1 MKTRLIACLSFVAIL
16 AAGLSVSLINSS
28 KEAYKVEGYDTSTL
42 PTTIDLNDS
51 TASDIRSYY
60 SSLNNKTQSERQGTN
75 LLKNLK
81 TILKNGQKYYS
92 YDSGNAIWQIYEIAD
107 RDWDKSP
114 ASSTTYGTYNSSTNK
129 ITGYSY
135 GTSASSS
142 KNNPYIHAL
151 YINRNVTNQVTAWDD
166 HQQTQWGINREH
178 VWPKAE
184 GFETEGS
191 GGARGDPMHLMAGNG
206 YANNKH
212 SNYFYGYVNK
222 SSSYTDCGSKYSNLA
237 GNLLGKSKTLGGSTS
252 VFEPQDSDKGDI
264 ARAIFYMVA
273 RYNYY
278 SGSDSDGIDSNNPN
292 LVLTQ
297 SLSDWSNTG
306 YSSTTSTKGYMGVM
320 TDLLA
325 WHHADP
331 VDSFEI
337 HRNNLLYKNFT
348 NNRNPFIDF
357 PEWADFIWG
366 SVDYDGSTYKS
377 HSTTPTG
384 YATPSSDTINGYNP
398 TGTVNVTGV
407 SLNKTS
413 ASMAVN
419 GTLTLTASVTPAN
432 ATNKNVTWSSSNTS
446 VATVSSSG
454 VVTAKATGDTTI
466 TVRTSD
472 GGYTATCAVSV
483 KALQSISVSGQITT
497 FSGGDEFEFGGT
509 VTANYGSDIYEDVTS
524 SATFDG
530 YDMSSTGQQTVT
542 VSYGGKTT
550 TYTIN
555 ITESEEGLAS
565 GSVVAT
571 NGAFEGWTPS
581 GTGDAYK
588 DGSARFDS
596 TGDTVYKF
604 SIFTG
609 DVSDFMT
616 SLKVTI
622 NGKHNS
628 STTGDPDGNIY
639 KVEAISG
646 DANNIIVKS
655 TLTKQGAD
663 TFGTSYKDVD
673 FDFSSGLAGTTGIRF
688 TYSTKSSGNLAVK
701 SISWSATYEQP
712 TSISAVVKNDRVFYA
727 GEIITEND
735 ITVTTNLGNDI
746 TALVDFEDYQFTYS
760 DAPSGGAA
768 AHKEFPIY
776 FKELDTTLDV
786 TIKRK
791 AYQGETSDTLNNSFI
806 GVSGTYYKS
815 WSGKSDQSSAV
826 YAGYSAGGSGDYVS
840 IQLNSS
846 GSGGIV
852 STTSG
857 GNLKSVTVTF
867 NSYTTNNR
875 NVDIYYK
882 DTAYD
887 GPSDLYSETTRGTL
901 AGSITETSTTH
912 SGTINISGS
921 HQFIGIRSQK
931 DAIYIDSIVI
941 IYAEEKSASNVSNYI
956 MYEDTTNQC
965 NSKTDVAIGYF
976 NNLSTSEKTTFM
988 TSDDYVIST
997 ARERFNAW
1005 LRNQGKSIAPN
1016 SGDYVIQ
1023 SNNKIT
1029 LTTLIDNK
1037 DISTVVA
1044 VILSAFGLL
1053 SIGGYFLFRRKKED

>member
-16 AAGLSVSLINSS
+16 AAGLSMSFVNSS

-51 TASDIRSYY
+51 TASEIRSYY
-60 SSLNNKTQSERQGTN
+60 SSLNNKTESERQGTN

-107 RDWDKSP
+107 RDWEKSP
-114 ASSTTYGTYNSSTNK
+114 ASSTKYGTYNSSTNK

-184 GFETEGS
+184 GFDTEGS

-252 VFEPQDSDKGDI
+252 VFEPQDCDKGDI

-278 SGSDSDGIDSNNPN
+278 SGSDSDGINSNNPN

-297 SLSDWSNTG
+297 SLSDWSSTG

-419 GTLTLTASVTPAN
+419 GSLTLTASITPAN

-454 VVTAKATGDTTI
+454 VVTAKATGDTII
-466 TVRTSD
+466 TVTTSD
-472 GGYTATCAVSV
+472 GSYTATCAVSV

-497 FSGGDEFEFGGT
+497 FSVGDDFEFGGT
-509 VTANYGSDIYEDVTS
+509 VTANYGSDVYEDVTS
-524 SATFDG
+524 SATFAG
-530 YDMSSTGQQTVT
+530 YDMSSAGQQTVT

-555 ITESEEGLAS
+555 VTESEEGLAS

-571 NGAFEGWTPS
+571 NGAFEGWTAS
-581 GTGDAYK
+581 GTGAAYA
-588 DGSARFDS
+588 DGSVKFGGS
-596 TGDTVYKF
+596 GVYVYKLGIF
-604 SIFTG
+604 SG
-609 DVSDFMT
+609 DVSEYMT
-616 SLKVTI
+616 SLKVTVNAKI
-622 NGKHNS
+622 NGTPTAAN
-628 STTGDPDGNIY
+628 TYRVD
-639 KVEAISG
+639 AISG
-646 DANNIIVKS
+646 EVGNITVNESVTKDGANVFSNS
-655 TLTKQGAD
+655 DYT
-663 TFGTSYKDVD
+663 DVD
-673 FDFSSGLAGTTGIRF
+673 FDFSSNLPGTTGIKL
-688 TYSTKSSGNLAVK
+688 TYVTKGGGNFAVK

-735 ITVTTNLGNDI
+735 ITVTTNLGTDV

-776 FKELDTTLDV
+776 FKDLDTTLDV
-786 TIKRK
+786 SVKRK

-826 YAGYSAGGSGDYVS
+826 YAGYSAGGSGDHVS

-846 GSGGIV
+846 GSAGIV
-852 STTSG
+852 STISG

-867 NSYTTNNR
+867 NSYTTDNR
-875 NVDIYYK
+875 SVEIYYK
-882 DTAYD
+882 DTAYE
-887 GPSDLYSETTRGTL
+887 GSTDLYSETTRGTL

-912 SGTINISGS
+912 SGTVNISGS
-921 HQFIGIRSQK
+921 HGYIGLKSK
-931 DAIYIDSIVI
+931 EYAIYIDSIVI
-941 IYAEEKSASNVSNYI
+941 TFAEEKSASNVSNYI

-976 NNLSTSEKTTFM
+976 NNLSTSDKSTFM

-1005 LRNQGKSIAPN
+1005 LRNQGKSITYN

-1023 SNNKIT
+1023 SNNIIA
-1029 LTTLIDNK
+1029 LTTLIDDK
-1037 DISTVVA
+1037 DISPVITVIIA
-1044 VILSAFGLL
+1044 AFGVLSLGGLL
-1053 SIGGYFLFRRKKED
+1053 LYKRKKNK

>member
-16 AAGLSVSLINSS
+16 AAGFSVSLINSS
-28 KEAYKVEGYDTSTL
+28 KNVKKVEGYSTSSL

-51 TASDIRSYY
+51 TANDIRSYY

-81 TILKNGQKYYS
+81 TILKNGQ
-92 YDSGNAIWQIYEIAD
+92 IYEIAD
-107 RDWDKSP
+107 RDWEKSP
-114 ASSTTYGTYNSSTNK
+114 ASSTTYGTYNSSTKK
-129 ITGYSY
+129 ITNYTY

-206 YANNKH
+206 YANNIH
-212 SNYFYGYVNK
+212 SNYYYGYVNT
-222 SSSYTDCGSKYSNLA
+222 SSTYTNCGSKYSNLS
-237 GNLLGKSKTLGGSTS
+237 GNLLGKSKTLGGSTK

-306 YSSTTSTKGYMGVM
+306 YSSSTSTKGYMGVM

-366 SVDYDGSTYKS
+366 SVDYDGS
-377 HSTTPTG
+377 
-384 YATPSSDTINGYNP
+384 
-398 TGTVNVTGV
+398 
-407 SLNKTS
+407 
-413 ASMAVN
+413 
-419 GTLTLTASVTPAN
+419 VTPAN

-454 VVTAKATGDTTI
+454 VVTAKATGETTI

-497 FSGGDEFEFGGT
+497 FSVGDDFEFGGT

-524 SATFDG
+524 SATFSEC
-530 YDMSSTGQQTVT
+530 DMSSTGQQTVT
-542 VSYGGKTT
+542 VSYGGKST

-571 NGAFEGWTPS
+571 NGAFEGWTAS
-581 GTGDAYK
+581 GTDEAYK
-588 DGSARFDS
+588 DGSAKFNS
-596 TGDTVYKF
+596 TGDTVYKLGV
-604 SIFTG
+604 FTG

-622 NGKHNS
+622 NGKHNAS
-628 STTGDPDGNIY
+628 DYGDPDSNIY

-646 DANNIIVKS
+646 E
-655 TLTKQGAD
+655 
-663 TFGTSYKDVD
+663 
-673 FDFSSGLAGTTGIRF
+673 TGIRF

-786 TIKRK
+786 TVKRK
-791 AYQGETSDTLNNSFI
+791 AYQGEVSDTLTRSLIGITSTNYSDWNN
-806 GVSGTYYKS
+806 
-815 WSGKSDQSSAV
+815 KSDQSSAV
-826 YAGYSAGGSGDYVS
+826 YSGHSAGGPNDYPS
-840 IQLNSS
+840 IQLRTSDSS
-846 GSGGIV
+846 SGIV

-867 NSYTTNNR
+867 NSYTTDNR
-875 NVDIYYK
+875 SVEIYYK
-882 DTAYD
+882 DTAYE
-887 GPSDLYSETTRGTL
+887 GSTDLYSESTRGTL
-901 AGSITETSTTH
+901 AGSITETSTSH
-912 SGTINISGS
+912 SGTVNISGS
-921 HQFIGIRSQK
+921 HGYIGLKSSGP
-931 DAIYIDSIVI
+931 AIYIESIVI
-941 IYAEEKSASNVSNYI
+941 TYAEEKSASNVSNYI

-976 NNLSTSEKTTFM
+976 NNLSTSEKSTFM

-1005 LRNQGKSIAPN
+1005 LRNQGKSISPN
-1016 SGDYVIQ
+1016 SDW
-1023 SNNKIT
+1023 K
-1029 LTTLIDNK
+1029 
-1037 DISTVVA
+1037 
-1044 VILSAFGLL
+1044 
-1053 SIGGYFLFRRKKED
+1053 

>member
-107 RDWDKSP
+107 RDWEKSP

-135 GTSASSS
+135 GTSASNS

-222 SSSYTDCGSKYSNLA
+222 SSSYTDCGTKYSNLA

-454 VVTAKATGDTTI
+454 VVTAKATGDTTV

-497 FSGGDEFEFGGT
+497 FSVGDDFEFGGT
-509 VTANYGSDIYEDVTS
+509 VTANYGSDIFEDVTS
-524 SATFDG
+524 SSTFDG
-530 YDMSSTGQQTVT
+530 YNMSSTGQQTVT
-542 VSYGGKTT
+542 VSYGGKST

-571 NGAFEGWTPS
+571 NGAFEGWTKS
-581 GTGDAYK
+581 GTGSAYK
-588 DGSARFDS
+588 DGSAKFDDS
-596 TGDTVYKF
+596 GDCVYKLGIF
-604 SIFTG
+604 SG
-609 DVSDFMT
+609 DVSEYMT

-622 NGKHNS
+622 NGKHNAS
-628 STTGDPDGNIY
+628 DYGDPDSNIY

-646 DANNIIVKS
+646 EANNITVIS

-712 TSISAVVKNDRVFYA
+712 TSISAVVKNNRVFYA

-760 DAPSGGAA
+760 DAPSGSIV

-776 FKELDTTLDV
+776 FKDLDTTLDV
-786 TIKRK
+786 SVKRK
-791 AYQGETSDTLNNSFI
+791 AYQGEVSDTLDRAFT
-806 GVSGTYYKS
+806 GVSGNSYKE

-826 YAGYSAGGSGDYVS
+826 YAGNTAGGQSTYVS
-840 IQLNSS
+840 LQIRGTNNSGIISTSS
-846 GSGGIV
+846 GG
-852 STTSG
+852 T
-857 GNLKSVTVTF
+857 LKSVSITF
-867 NSYTTNNR
+867 NSHTTNNYSA
-875 NVDIYYK
+875 NIYYK
-882 DTAYD
+882 DTAYES
-887 GPSDLYSETTRGTL
+887 PSDLQSANTQGTL
-901 AGSITETSTTH
+901 AGSITKTYSSS
-912 SGTINISGS
+912 SGTINFSGS
-921 HQFIGIRSQK
+921 HGFIGIIASGGT
-931 DAIYIDSIVI
+931 IYVDEI
-941 IYAEEKSASNVSNYI
+941 IITYVAEKSATNVSNYI

-1005 LRNQGKSIAPN
+1005 LRNQGKSITLN
-1016 SGDYVIQ
+1016 NGDYVIQ
-1023 SNNKIT
+1023 SNNKIA
-1029 LTTLIDNK
+1029 LTTLIDDK

-1044 VILSAFGLL
+1044 VILSAFGVL
-1053 SIGGYFLFRRKKED
+1053 SICGLLLYRRKKKY

>member
-1 MKTRLIACLSFVAIL
+1 MKTRLIACLSFAAIL

-114 ASSTTYGTYNSSTNK
+114 ASSTTHGTYNSSTNK

-407 SLNKTS
+407 SLNKSS

-419 GTLTLTASVTPAN
+419 GILTLTASVTPAN

-497 FSGGDEFEFGGT
+497 FSVGDDFEFGGT
-509 VTANYGSDIYEDVTS
+509 VTANYESDVYEDVTN
-524 SATFDG
+524 SATFSG
-530 YDMSSTGQQTVT
+530 YDLSSVGQQTVT

-555 ITESEEGLAS
+555 VTESEEGLAS

-571 NGAFEGWTPS
+571 NGAFEGWTAS
-581 GTGDAYK
+581 GTGAAYA
-588 DGSARFDS
+588 DGSVKFGGS
-596 TGDTVYKF
+596 GVYVYKLGIF
-604 SIFTG
+604 SG
-609 DVSDFMT
+609 DVSEYMT
-616 SLKVTI
+616 SLKVTVNAKI
-622 NGKHNS
+622 NGTPTAAN
-628 STTGDPDGNIY
+628 TYRVD
-639 KVEAISG
+639 AISG
-646 DANNIIVKS
+646 EVGNIAVNESVTKDGANVFSNS
-655 TLTKQGAD
+655 DYT
-663 TFGTSYKDVD
+663 DVD
-673 FDFSSGLAGTTGIRF
+673 FDFSSNLLGTTGIKLA
-688 TYSTKSSGNLAVK
+688 YVTKGGGNFAVK
-701 SISWSATYEQP
+701 SISWSATYATP
-712 TSISAVVKNDRVFYA
+712 SSITATVNDDRVFYV
-727 GEIITEND
+727 GETITESD
-735 ITVTTNLGNDI
+735 ITVTTDLGSDV
-746 TALVDFEDYQFTYS
+746 TSLVDFEDYQFSYS
-760 DAPSGGAA
+760 DAPSGGSA

-776 FKELDTTLDV
+776 FKDLDATLDV
-786 TIKRK
+786 TVKRK
-791 AYQGETSDTLNNSFI
+791 AYQGDTSDTLNRALT
-806 GVSGTYYKS
+806 GVTGSNDYKD
-815 WSGKSDQSSAV
+815 WSGKQDNSNAV
-826 YAGYSAGGSGDYVS
+826 YAGNSAGGNSS
-840 IQLNSS
+840 IQLRSNNSNS
-846 GSGGIV
+846 GIV

-857 GNLKSVTVTF
+857 GNIASIYVSF
-867 NSYTTNNR
+867 NSNTSSDNR
-875 NVDIYYK
+875 YLDVYVSA
-882 DTAYD
+882 TAYSS
-887 GPSDLYSETTRGTL
+887 PTELYSNTPLGTKV
-901 AGSITETSTTH
+901 GSVQRTSTSTTGIVNVTGSYGYIGLRSR
-912 SGTINISGS
+912 SG
-921 HQFIGIRSQK
+921 
-931 DAIYIDSIVI
+931 AIYIDEIVI
-941 IYAEEKSASNVSNYI
+941 TYTAEKTAKNVSNYI

-965 NSKTDVAIGYF
+965 NSKTDVTIGYF

-988 TSDDYVIST
+988 TSDDYVISA

-1005 LRNQGKSIAPN
+1005 LRNQGKSITLN
-1016 SGDYVIQ
+1016 NGDYVIQ
-1023 SNNKIT
+1023 SNNKIS
-1029 LTTLIDNK
+1029 LTTLIDDK

-1044 VILSAFGLL
+1044 VTIAAFGVL
-1053 SIGGYFLFRRKKED
+1053 SICGLLLYRRKKEE